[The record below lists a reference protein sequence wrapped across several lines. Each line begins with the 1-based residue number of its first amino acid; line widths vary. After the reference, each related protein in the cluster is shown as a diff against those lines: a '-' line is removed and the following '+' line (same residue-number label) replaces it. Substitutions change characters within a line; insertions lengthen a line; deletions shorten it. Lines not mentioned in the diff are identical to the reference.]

1 VKPGRKETT
10 MSKSPAR
17 ERTPSTPAW
26 LTAARAFYGG
36 ALEVSSPDELAVTM
50 ADWTEMSEAERSFV
64 QTHLLYLD
72 LLAQRGT
79 QRMLAALR
87 RTLGELGEEALELLD
102 DLGLDDEDGED
113 EEQEGDED
121 LGLEYLGEI
130 ETAEPE
136 VEQAP
141 KRRLELVRDEPEGE
155 PSEGGDATDPE
166 AS

>member
-1 VKPGRKETT
+1 

-26 LTAARAFYGG
+26 LTAARAFYGS
-36 ALEVSSPDELAVTM
+36 AFEVSSPDELAVTM

-87 RTLGELGEEALELLD
+87 RTLGEFGEEALELLD

-121 LGLEYLGEI
+121 PGLEYLGEI
-130 ETAEPE
+130 ETAQLEE
-136 VEQAP
+136 GQVP
-141 KRRLELVRDEPEGE
+141 KPRLELVRDEPEIDE
-155 PSEGGDATDPE
+155 QSEGGDVPDPE